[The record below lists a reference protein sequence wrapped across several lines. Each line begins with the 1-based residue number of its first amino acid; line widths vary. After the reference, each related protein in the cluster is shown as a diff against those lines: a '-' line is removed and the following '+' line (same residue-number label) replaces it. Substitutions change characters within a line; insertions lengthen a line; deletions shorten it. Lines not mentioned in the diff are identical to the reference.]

1 MHWYVFIILAT
12 NINNSYINNLKTNNQ
27 KLKLIIFLN
36 SIIFIIG
43 TIANS
48 FFAVIAL
55 CYIATMFLIYY
66 FGSKIKDYAINVGYI
81 WISKWTAFMI
91 FLVISG
97 LYLFDSFLYLLSMFF
112 VFNLSVNPADFFVEK
127 GLDKNGIWINH
138 RILYQ
143 PSPHKSNV
151 RKNIWGLDLWSI
163 QSRSNGILGIS
174 CGFFVLVNRPWSIIC
189 FLL

>member
-12 NINNSYINNLKTNNQ
+12 NINHSYINNLKTINQ
-27 KLKLIIFLN
+27 KLKLIILLN

-43 TIANS
+43 TIANT

-66 FGSKIKDYAINVGYI
+66 FGSKIKDYAINIGYI
-81 WISKWTAFMI
+81 WVSKWTVFII

-97 LYLFDSFLYLLSMFF
+97 LYLFDSFLYLLVMFF

-127 GLDKNGIWINH
+127 ELDRNGIWTNH

-143 PSPHKSNV
+143 SSSHKSNM
-151 RKNIWGLDLWSI
+151 RKNIWGLDLRSI

-174 CGFFVLVNRPWSIIC
+174 CGFFVLVNWTWSAVC
-189 FLL
+189 FLF

>member
-1 MHWYVFIILAT
+1 LKTINQKHKSIIL
-12 NINNSYINNLKTNNQ
+12 
-27 KLKLIIFLN
+27 LN

-66 FGSKIKDYAINVGYI
+66 FGSKIKDYAINIGYI
-81 WISKWTAFMI
+81 WVSKWTVFII

-97 LYLFDSFLYLLSMFF
+97 LYLFDSFLYLLVMFF

-127 GLDKNGIWINH
+127 ELDRNGI
-138 RILYQ
+138 
-143 PSPHKSNV
+143 
-151 RKNIWGLDLWSI
+151 
-163 QSRSNGILGIS
+163 
-174 CGFFVLVNRPWSIIC
+174 
-189 FLL
+189 